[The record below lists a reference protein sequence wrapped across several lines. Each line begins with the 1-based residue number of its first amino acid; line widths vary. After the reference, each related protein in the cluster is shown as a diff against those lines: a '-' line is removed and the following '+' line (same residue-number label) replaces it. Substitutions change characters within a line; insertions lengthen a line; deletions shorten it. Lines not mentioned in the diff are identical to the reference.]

1 MHRLIKNQISP
12 YWVFSIFIFFL
23 FLPFNFALNLSAT
36 IDLPIARLAI
46 IGIFGL
52 YLLWGLKEKKIIV
65 DCRLRFWLLL
75 FFLTFSSL
83 TYLWA
88 PDPFRAGRKILFLWS
103 FLPIYLMT
111 FSLTQVQA
119 WQEKLFKI
127 LSWSAFLAALFGLFF
142 FFLQFIIGLDP
153 TLNIIGKYLAPF
165 FLGQNFSETVLAF
178 PSWLVNIGG
187 ITLLRAFGSFPDP
200 HLFALYLNLTLP
212 LPLFLYLKNSQKKYL
227 FLTGIILLASLLTF
241 SRAAYLSLIVGLGS
255 FLFFNNPIQLVKKK
269 FLLVGLTLTGIVL
282 FFIFPNPLTDR
293 LFSSFNLTEG
303 SNQGRLAMWQ
313 AGWKMTW
320 ENPFGGVG
328 LGNFSRVLVPDSNY
342 RDPIY
347 AHNLFLDFS
356 SETGLLN
363 ALIFVLIL
371 TSPIIMCF
379 RKSNHLN
386 QVVALSLIIFLTH
399 SLFET
404 PVYSVHILPL
414 LLTFLAI
421 KSS

>member
-313 AGWKMTW
+313 AG
-320 ENPFGGVG
+320 
-328 LGNFSRVLVPDSNY
+328 
-342 RDPIY
+342 
-347 AHNLFLDFS
+347 
-356 SETGLLN
+356 
-363 ALIFVLIL
+363 
-371 TSPIIMCF
+371 
-379 RKSNHLN
+379 
-386 QVVALSLIIFLTH
+386 
-399 SLFET
+399 
-404 PVYSVHILPL
+404 
-414 LLTFLAI
+414 
-421 KSS
+421 